1 MKKQA
6 VLTLTE
12 GSFEQGFPVILQ
24 LGSVG
29 TIATAEVQVSGML
42 PNAPKL
48 WEVFQHWQ
56 SAYHQMVLPQ
66 SRIKAKKAQVT
77 NISCRQLSC
86 QLADCLNEW
95 LNSGTKEWQ
104 KIRDSLQRHLNSTD
118 EIEVFI
124 QTSDRR
130 LRQLPWQIWDFF
142 EHYPHAEVALST
154 PKYQTAKTLPRSNGK
169 ARILAILGD
178 STGIDVEMDR
188 AYLNRLS
195 TQAQIEFLV
204 EPQPEQLDDRLW
216 SQ

>member
-6 VLTLTE
+6 VLTLME

-24 LGSVG
+24 IGSVG

-48 WEVFQHWQ
+48 WEVFKDWQ

-77 NISCRQLSC
+77 NISCRQLSF

-104 KIRDSLQRHLNSTD
+104 KIRDSLQ
-118 EIEVFI
+118 I
-124 QTSDRR
+124 
-130 LRQLPWQIWDFF
+130 
-142 EHYPHAEVALST
+142 
-154 PKYQTAKTLPRSNGK
+154 G
-169 ARILAILGD
+169 
-178 STGIDVEMDR
+178 R
-188 AYLNRLS
+188 ASCR
-195 TQAQIEFLV
+195 E
-204 EPQPEQLDDRLW
+204 R
-216 SQ
+216 